1 MFNSAAMNRVP
12 LLLSALVFA
21 VMISSCAVSTV
32 PRATQE
38 AAFKQVAGEWVYSH
52 AGASTVGVGW
62 LDASSTVAA
71 HLKDARIDVHA
82 DGRLTWLGMGRTA
95 EARGR
100 VVQSNDLAIEIRGA
114 GWDGTGTLVYDRK
127 TDLLTLLGEVKVK
140 DGDGQRSNGT
150 MPVYFRR
157 ARR

>member
-1 MFNSAAMNRVP
+1 MNNIRS
-12 LLLSALVFA
+12 LLSALTGA
-21 VMISSCAVSTV
+21 LLLSSCAVSTV
-32 PRATQE
+32 PRAEQE
-38 AAFKQVAGEWVYSH
+38 AALKQVAGEWVYSH
-52 AGASTVGVGW
+52 AG
-62 LDASSTVAA
+62 SSTVSTGPVDAGSVVA
-71 HLKDARIDVHA
+71 SHLQDARISIHA

-114 GWDGTGTLVYDRK
+114 GWDGTGVLVYERK
-127 TDLLTLLGEVKVK
+127 TDVLTMLGEVKVK

-157 ARR
+157 AAGR